1 MKLKISVVILFV
13 FTFYLVT
20 NAQIKLLENFDYP
33 VNDTIGAYG
42 WTSFSGGPINP
53 VKVVSPGLTFS
64 GYPQSGVGNAARMS
78 NYGQDYY
85 KQFTG
90 DSVTSG
96 SIYVSFMVKV
106 DSVKTGDYFIALLP
120 PTSTTLYTSRFYI
133 KDTSGVGLLFGISK
147 GAASG
152 GPIVYGTTI
161 YQLNTTYLIV
171 FKYKFLTTSTTDDEM
186 SFYVFN
192 TSLPTTEPTT
202 PTVGPVTGT
211 VNDATSLGRLGI
223 RQGSSSSSPT
233 LIIDGIKVSTS
244 WATVVSVPQSINSVA
259 DKFELSQNY
268 PNPFNPVTNINFSI
282 PTNGNAKLTV
292 YNALGQ
298 EIKSLLNGSINAGS
312 YSVQFDGKNLNSG
325 LYFYK
330 LELNSNDGKY
340 FSDVK
345 KLMLVK

>member
-1 MKLKISVVILFV
+1 MKLKISVVFLFV
-13 FTFYLVT
+13 FTFYIGA
-20 NAQIKLLENFDYP
+20 NSQIKLLENFDYP
-33 VNDTIGAYG
+33 VNDTIGAHG
-42 WTSFSGGPINP
+42 WTSFSGGPNNP
-53 VKVVSPGLTFS
+53 IKVVSPGLTFS

-90 DSVTSG
+90 DSLYSG
-96 SIYVSFMVKV
+96 SVYVSFMIKV

-133 KDTSGVGLLFGISK
+133 KDTSGVGFLFGISK

-161 YQLNTTYLIV
+161 YQLNTTYLVV
-171 FKYKFLTTSTTDDEM
+171 FKYKFNTASTTDDEM
-186 SFYVFN
+186 SFYIFN
-192 TSLPTTEPTT
+192 TSLPSTEPST

-244 WATVVSVPQSINSVA
+244 WATVVSVPHSINSVA

-268 PNPFNPVTNINFSI
+268 PNPFNPVTNIQFKVASKELV
-282 PTNGNAKLTV
+282 KLNV
-292 YNALGQ
+292 FDILGKEVAVLVN
-298 EIKSLLNGSINAGS
+298 EILQPGTYEATLDGSM
-312 YSVQFDGKNLNSG
+312 LNSG
-325 LYFYK
+325 VYFYR
-330 LELNSNDGKY
+330 LQTEN
-340 FSDVK
+340 FSDTK
-345 KLMLVK
+345 RMTLIK

>member
-1 MKLKISVVILFV
+1 MKLKISVVILFI
-13 FTFYLVT
+13 FTFYIGA
-20 NAQIKLLENFDYP
+20 NSQIKLLENFDYP
-33 VNDTIGAYG
+33 VNDTIGAHG
-42 WTSFSGGPINP
+42 WTSFSGGPNNP
-53 VKVVSPGLTFS
+53 IKVVSPGLTFS

-90 DSVTSG
+90 DSLYSG
-96 SIYVSFMVKV
+96 SVYVSFLIKV

-133 KDTSGVGLLFGISK
+133 KDTSGVGFLFGISK

-161 YQLNTTYLIV
+161 YQLNTTYLVV
-171 FKYKFLTTSTTDDEM
+171 FKYKFNTTSTTDDEM
-186 SFYVFN
+186 SFYIFN
-192 TSLPTTEPTT
+192 TSLPSTEPST

-233 LIIDGIKVSTS
+233 VIIDGIKVSTS
-244 WATVVSVPQSINSVA
+244 WATVVSVPHSINSVA

-268 PNPFNPVTNINFSI
+268 PNPFNPVTNIQFKVASKELVKLNVFDI
-282 PTNGNAKLTV
+282 LGKEVAVLVNEILQPGNYETTLD
-292 YNALGQ
+292 
-298 EIKSLLNGSINAGS
+298 GSM
-312 YSVQFDGKNLNSG
+312 LNSG
-325 LYFYK
+325 VYFYR
-330 LELNSNDGKY
+330 LQTDSYTET
-340 FSDVK
+340 K
-345 KLMLVK
+345 KMLLVK